1 MNVKIAGLLAIALVL
16 IGGVILLLHILEKE
30 QPANEFTSISELME
44 NLENFVNKTVR
55 IKGTITGVSTRF
67 GIEDNTGMIPLE
79 GIKFEGGLSYN
90 KGENVVISGIAK
102 YVPFMSYGTSL
113 SLSVENIG
121 KAGEEK
127 PLGLVEI
134 NEILEN
140 IKRFNESLDNIE
152 NEFLE
157 NIKKFE
163 NQTIMIKGTI
173 MSIDTR
179 LRISDNTGTI
189 LCYGWGESFSHT
201 VGEKIIVEG
210 RFYGYRYLIYPE
222 NILTTFMTLE
232 IQTING

>member
-1 MNVKIAGLLAIALVL
+1 MNVKIAGLLAIVLVL

-44 NLENFVNKTVR
+44 NPENFVNKTVR
-55 IKGTITGVSTRF
+55 IKGAITSVSTRF

-113 SLSVENIG
+113 SLSVEDIG
-121 KAGEEK
+121 KAGEGK
-127 PLGLVEI
+127 PPGLVEI

-140 IKRFNESLDNIE
+140 IK
-152 NEFLE
+152 
-157 NIKKFE
+157 KFE
-163 NQTIMIKGTI
+163 NQTITIKGTI

-189 LCYGWGESFSHT
+189 ICYGWGESFSHT

-210 RFYGYRYLIYPE
+210 RFYGYRYLTYPE
-222 NILTTFMTLE
+222 NIWATFMTLE
-232 IQTING
+232 IQKIKIVEQITEK